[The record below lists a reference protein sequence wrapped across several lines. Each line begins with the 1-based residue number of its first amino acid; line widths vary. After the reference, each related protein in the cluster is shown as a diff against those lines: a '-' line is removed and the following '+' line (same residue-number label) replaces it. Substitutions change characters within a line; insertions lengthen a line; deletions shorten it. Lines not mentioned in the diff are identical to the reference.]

1 MRSSPPTSQS
11 GTDLPISD
19 VWADFGEATMPQPLR
34 ALSEGLEGEATQPD
48 FLEFDVPDTTAPMPM
63 ESMFPTPDM
72 GHLALLR
79 DWPHAVLA
87 LEMGREPRLLF
98 WNQQAE
104 NMLGYESLDLVGNPL
119 GLTLL
124 CPDQDYRTRK
134 LSELQQ
140 LGTAGVDLEW
150 TLTCRNGQK
159 LRLAW
164 SLLPMLQTQG
174 VSRVFWLV
182 GVDVSRRAL
191 TEQALRGRDRLLR
204 SLFRHLPDMVY
215 LKDGKGTWLMA
226 NPSALAVVGL
236 TEAQAI
242 GHNNLELADQGSPMA
257 AALRLSALNEEA
269 TWQTGRAS
277 HLQEVGDDAQG
288 MSRSFDV
295 VRVPSFSRD
304 GSRLHMLVIRRDVT
318 EQRTAATKLELAG
331 RVLDQGSDGIVI
343 CDADRQVMMVN
354 QAYSD
359 ISGFAADE
367 TVGRTYKLLADG
379 QHDEAF
385 QVAIWTAVHEHGRWS
400 GEVWGRRKTGEVYP
414 QWLILSALR
423 HRASGELTHYVAA
436 ISDLSSRK
444 AAEEKIAFLSTRDVV
459 TGLPNR
465 TQVAMRAEVALDRAR
480 IEGDGVALLVVD
492 IDNFKTLNDSLG
504 HAAGDFLLR
513 EIGQR
518 LQHFGGGQSVVGRLS
533 GDEFLLMQAGIKTTT
548 DAAHLASAMM
558 EAVAQPVTFDGLP
571 VNVSLSVG
579 VAMFP
584 SDGDRFDTLFGRADA
599 AMYAAKRG
607 GRAAYQ
613 FATASMNDAALER
626 LQLEAALRAAIEQEA
641 LRLEYQPLIELS
653 SGRMVGVEALCRWDD
668 PERGSIPPGVF
679 IPLAEDSGL
688 IQSLGRWVLR
698 ESTQQL
704 KVWHDAGH
712 TELLM
717 AVNLSARQFQHGAV
731 LTQVEEALV
740 ASGINPARLE
750 LELTESVLLH
760 DGEAV
765 MNTLRQLKALGVK
778 LSIDDFG
785 TGYSSFAYLRRFK
798 FDKIKIDQSFVR
810 DLIDDPEDAAIVRGI
825 ISLAISLG
833 LAVLA
838 EGVETDAIAQRL
850 KTLKCTYAQGYHF
863 ARPLRPEA
871 LAEKFLS
878 EAG

>member
-1 MRSSPPTSQS
+1 MRSPSPSSQA
-11 GTDLPISD
+11 GADLPISD
-19 VWADFGEATMPQPLR
+19 VWPDFGEATVPQPLR
-34 ALSEGLEGEATQPD
+34 ALSEGLEGEETQPD

-63 ESMFPTPDM
+63 ESMFPTPDT

-140 LGTAGVDLEW
+140 LGANGVELEW
-150 TLTCRNGQK
+150 TLTCRDGQK

-164 SLLPMLQTQG
+164 SLLPMLQKQG

-215 LKDGKGTWLMA
+215 LKDGRGTWLMV
-226 NPSALAVVGL
+226 NPAALAVVGL

-242 GHNNLELADQGSPMA
+242 GHNNLELADRGSPMA

-269 TWQTGRAS
+269 TWQTGRAT

-295 VRVPSFSRD
+295 VRVPSFARD

-367 TVGRTYKLLADG
+367 MVGRPYKLLADG

-385 QVAIWTAVHEHGRWS
+385 QASIWAAVHEHGRWS

-518 LQHFGGGQSVVGRLS
+518 LQNFGGAQSVVGRLS
-533 GDEFLLMQAGIKTTT
+533 GDEFLLMQSGIKTTT

-704 KVWHDAGH
+704 KDWHDAGH

-871 LAEKFLS
+871 LAAKFLS